1 MNRFVIS
8 VLVIG
13 ILTGCAGATPT
24 PAPAATPAAT
34 SNPSSTPTLAPT
46 PVPATLAPTPS
57 PAATAGATEMT
68 EGDVE
73 PGRYFADFG
82 GYRYTVTV
90 PDSGWVGQGDGIGGL
105 YQGED
110 SELAIFWFAGEQ
122 PSLYRRACKSSGTE
136 FDPGPSVD
144 DLTGALASLED
155 FEVTEPSDVTV
166 GGFEGKRLAVTVPL
180 DVDVRS
186 SACDAGNYSL
196 APNRW
201 YQAPGQ
207 TDDMLILDVNGERQT
222 ITLSTTPATP
232 ADVAAQLDEMLASLV
247 IEPL

>member
-13 ILTGCAGATPT
+13 TLTGCAGATPT
-24 PAPAATPAAT
+24 PAPAATPATT
-34 SNPSSTPTLAPT
+34 SNPSPTPTLAPT
-46 PVPATLAPTPS
+46 PVPATPAPTPS

-90 PDSGWVGQGDGIGGL
+90 PDSGWVGQGVGVGGL

-110 SELAIFWFAGEQ
+110 SELAIFWFAGEE
-122 PSLYRRACKSSGTE
+122 PSLYQRACDSSGTE

-144 DLTGALASLED
+144 DLADAMVSLED
-155 FEVTEPSDVTV
+155 FETTAPTDVTV
-166 GGFEGKRLAVTVPL
+166 SGFEGKRVTVTVPL

-186 SACDAGNYSL
+186 SACDAGKYSL
-196 APNRW
+196 SPNRW

-207 TDDMLILDVNGERQT
+207 TDDTLILDVNGERHL

-232 ADVAAQLDEMLASLV
+232 IDLAAQLDEMLASLV